1 MSMQSCYRFSCAWL
15 PEGWRRNVV
24 ISVDPAGD
32 IVDVAADDVVT
43 TARTVNGAA
52 IPGMPNAHSH
62 AFQRALAG
70 LAERRGTQS
79 DTFWSWREIMYR
91 LAARLTP
98 ESLNAIAAQVYAD
111 MLKSG
116 YTAVCEFHYVHN
128 NADGLSYDDPLVMC
142 HSLVDAAATAGIGLT
157 LLPTLYQTSDF
168 GAHAPVGVQ
177 RRFALQTEQ
186 YLDLLGRLRPSPQH
200 AAQIAV
206 GIAFHSLRAVPPSA
220 LRAVLQE
227 HPTANTLHIHVAEQ
241 SDEVERCVQV
251 LGCRP
256 IEWLITQVGLDH
268 RWVLVHATH
277 ATQVELREV
286 ADAHATIA
294 LCPTTEAD
302 LGDGAFATLD
312 FLEARGAFAIGSDS
326 HIQLSPGEELRWLE
340 YQSRL
345 ARRQRNVLQPVDGT
359 SVGAGL
365 WRTTCSA
372 GAKASAR
379 KIGSLQAGYRADIV
393 VLDTNAPA
401 FVGRVDET
409 IIDTFVFA
417 CAPNAVRDVMVGGR
431 WLVQDGRHFAE
442 TAIAAGYRRAIASL
456 V

>member
-1 MSMQSCYRFSCAWL
+1 MSMQSRYRFSCAWL

-32 IVDVAADDVVT
+32 IVDIAADDVVT
-43 TARTVNGAA
+43 TARTVNGTA

-116 YTAVCEFHYVHN
+116 YTAVCEFHYLHN
-128 NADGLSYDDPLVMC
+128 TADGAAYDDPLVMC

-168 GAHAPVGVQ
+168 GADGPVGVQ

-186 YLDLLGRLRPSPQH
+186 YLDLVGRLRPSQQH

-206 GIAFHSLRAVPPSA
+206 GIAFHSLRAVPPAA

-227 HPTANTLHIHVAEQ
+227 HPTASALHIHVAEQ
-241 SDEVERCVQV
+241 RHEVERCVEV
-251 LGCRP
+251 LGCQP
-256 IEWLITQVGLDH
+256 IEWLIDQVGLDH

-277 ATQVELREV
+277 ATQVELRAV
-286 ADAHATIA
+286 ANAQATIV
-294 LCPTTEAD
+294 LCPTSEAD
-302 LGDGAFATLD
+302 LGDGAFATSD
-312 FLEARGAFAIGSDS
+312 FLDARGTFAIGSDS

-345 ARRQRNVLQPVDGT
+345 ARCERNVLQPIDAK

-365 WRTTCSA
+365 WHTACSA

-379 KIGSLQAGYRADIV
+379 RIGSLQTGYRADIV
-393 VLDTNAPA
+393 VLETNAPA
-401 FVGRVDET
+401 FVGRVDDA
-409 IIDTFVFA
+409 IIDTFIFA